1 LFTFN
6 SSLKDTVESEGAIS
20 FTITFNSSLKDTG
33 AVSRHSFA
41 FLQLSIPH

>member
-33 AVSRHSFA
+33 Y
-41 FLQLSIPH
+41 